1 MQTDGVII
9 TESHLRSLAKAVSWR
24 IWGTVISVFVSFVLT
39 RELKVAIAI
48 GAIEF
53 LSKIILFYTHE
64 RIWDFVTWGMH
75 AKVLNKDELKKYTVR
90 R

>member
-1 MQTDGVII
+1 MEADGILI
-9 TESHLRSLAKAVSWR
+9 SESHVRSLVKAISWR
-24 IWGTVISVFVSFVLT
+24 IWGTIISIIVSYFLT
-39 RELKVAIAI
+39 HELDIALAI

-75 AKVLNKDELKKYTVR
+75 AKVLNKHDVRKYLK
-90 R
+90 